1 MENNCF
7 EEVYPF
13 TTENVSAYLKN
24 MNLKGK
30 SLLTVGSSLDQVFN
44 PLVLDVKSV
53 TLLDINPYTKEYFE
67 FKKNI
72 ILTVSRKKL
81 YRTIL
86 ESRLSHFKMA
96 NDILSEESII
106 KANNYLQT
114 EENYDYLREKL
125 RNNKFD
131 LNFITGNIFKI
142 KEIVGKEKYD
152 SIVLSNVLQYLEY
165 FFKDKESSLK
175 QLKRIFDDLKTIL
188 NYEGILQLIY
198 LYSYSYQ
205 DILKNDHP
213 ILIYNLREIH
223 KLLEGIYL
231 EIEWIPGICNK
242 NEKDAIVSYKKQI

>member
-1 MENNCF
+1 
-7 EEVYPF
+7 
-13 TTENVSAYLKN
+13 
-24 MNLKGK
+24 
-30 SLLTVGSSLDQVFN
+30 
-44 PLVLDVKSV
+44 
-53 TLLDINPYTKEYFE
+53 
-67 FKKNI
+67 
-72 ILTVSRKKL
+72 
-81 YRTIL
+81 
-86 ESRLSHFKMA
+86 MA
-96 NDILSEESII
+96 NDILNEESII